1 MTWQV
6 SSEYLIMLNDII
18 LMDLIK
24 IVQKGRHEAYYCAG
38 FKQNGWLNCV
48 PNHVHVAAKNWSLGG
63 FAKIT
68 KSDYL
73 FRHVDLSVCLSVSPS
88 VFPFLRLSASKEH
101 LGSHWTDFHGFWYLI
116 ILKKSVLNI
125 EVLLEYDEKK
135 RAL

>member
-6 SSEYLIMLNDII
+6 RSEYLIMLNDII

-73 FRHVDLSVCLSVSPS
+73 FRHVDLSVCLSLHQYSRFFVCPPARNISAPTGRI
-88 VFPFLRLSASKEH
+88 FMDFGIWLYLKNLS
-101 LGSHWTDFHGFWYLI
+101 W
-116 ILKKSVLNI
+116 ILKF
-125 EVLLEYDEKK
+125 Y
-135 RAL
+135 